1 MTLPH
6 QVFERRTAPQM
17 AKLTSPEM
25 LAQGVPLAQLPSEA
39 GSKRSQP
46 EYPTQEDVA
55 AAPPLKRIK
64 PNEPPSHPFA
74 FDFQQP
80 GQPSAE
86 QPGSAA
92 AHDQPFVFTAVAQ
105 PLGSAPSRQ
114 NSWQHHGHGANAGA
128 QPQSLTP
135 TGHSLANN
143 PFMGLGGNSNGNHAG
158 SMSALPPGSL
168 PHSVYQGFAPPHQH
182 LGHPAPHLAH
192 LAINAAA
199 AYGQSFYGSGVDAS
213 LTYPYGMQPPSH
225 HMGFSGM
232 HHPSMHASYAAFA
245 GQAMPTQ
252 YPYPPQFSA
261 PYQQTPSLNS
271 QPSSELPPPPPPF
284 PPV

>member
-1 MTLPH
+1 M
-6 QVFERRTAPQM
+6 
-17 AKLTSPEM
+17 
-25 LAQGVPLAQLPSEA
+25 PLAQLPSEA

-46 EYPTQEDVA
+46 EYPTQEDIA

-64 PNEPPSHPFA
+64 PNELPSHPFA
-74 FDFQQP
+74 FNFQQP
-80 GQPSAE
+80 SQPSAE

-92 AHDQPFVFTAVAQ
+92 AHDQPFVFTAGAQ

-114 NSWQHHGHGANAGA
+114 NSWQNDGHGAHAGA

-135 TGHSLANN
+135 TGHSAGNN
-143 PFMGLGGNSNGNHAG
+143 PFMGLGNHPG
-158 SMSALPPGSL
+158 GVGALTPGSL
-168 PHSVYQGFAPPHQH
+168 PHSVYQGFAPPPEH
-182 LGHPAPHLAH
+182 LGHPGPTSHLAT
-192 LAINAAA
+192 NAAA
-199 AYGQSFYGSGVDAS
+199 AYGHSFSGVTPDA
-213 LTYPYGMQPPSH
+213 LLAYPYGMQPLSH

-232 HHPSMHASYAAFA
+232 HHPSMHPSYAAFA

-261 PYQQTPSLNS
+261 PYQQTPPLNS